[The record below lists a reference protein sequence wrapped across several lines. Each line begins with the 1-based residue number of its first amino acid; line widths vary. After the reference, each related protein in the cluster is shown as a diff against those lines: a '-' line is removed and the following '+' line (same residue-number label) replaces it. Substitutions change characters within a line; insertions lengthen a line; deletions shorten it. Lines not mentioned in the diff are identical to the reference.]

1 MNATTPRRVSRLLAV
16 ALLASCAHAA
26 PAAELDETL
35 QRLAGC
41 QDSWLDWKNDE
52 QRMRAF
58 GTALMGQFRHDDKS
72 RTWVPQGRVTWMGHE
87 VSEIT
92 PQSIGMALG
101 FAVTVKAPLAKLRA
115 GYERVVG
122 QPLKACETNDGL
134 SSCELQLAK
143 RKTATLMMPIKKP
156 ELGTLVGCYYYY
168 EQ

>member
-1 MNATTPRRVSRLLAV
+1 MKATATRVITA
-16 ALLASCAHAA
+16 ALLALCAHAA
-26 PAAELDETL
+26 PAAELAETL

-58 GTALMGQFRHDDKS
+58 GDALMGQFRPSEQHHVF
-72 RTWVPQGRVTWMGHE
+72 VPQGRVTWMGYE

-92 PQSIGMALG
+92 PQNIGMALG
-101 FAVTVKAPLAKLRA
+101 FAITVKAPLAKLRA

-122 QPLKACETNDGL
+122 QPMKACENNDGL

-143 RKTATLMMPIKKP
+143 RKTATMMMPIKKP
-156 ELGTLVGCYYYY
+156 ELGTLLGCYYYY
-168 EQ
+168 QQ